1 MPGLSAWAVRRPV
14 IALISWLVALVVV
27 VGLGT
32 QAGGE
37 LNDSFD
43 LPDTESK
50 VATDLLASSGTDTSR
65 LDGGATIVWSPATG
79 TAVEP
84 AVAEQVV
91 PFLTEVAA
99 LESVACV
106 TNPLDPQGAALGSD
120 CPESTG
126 PDPAA
131 MHDADA
137 RGAGDPGRLVLVD
150 QPGPDRCVLDHPFVT
165 DANGELSV
173 STADAKVI
181 LDGVKELNGEQL
193 AVGAQGQVLEFA
205 GQEPPSSEAI
215 GLLVAII
222 ILLIA
227 FGSIVAAGMPIVV
240 ALVGLTMGQMFVLVV
255 ANFLDV
261 ATFAPTLAAMI
272 GLGVGIDYALFV
284 MNRYRQAVL
293 HGRPAKDAA
302 MEAVQTAGRAVLF
315 AGSTVIIALL
325 GLFVLGINFFNGL
338 AVAAAVTV
346 LMVMLS
352 ALWMLPALL
361 SLLGTKALAWRLP
374 WGKKPGALAGHP
386 EGRAWA
392 HYGRTLQKKPLIPAL
407 LALGV
412 VVVLAIPMLSL
423 RQGFADDSGKPEGS
437 PARIAYDL
445 RAEGFGPGVN
455 GPFLVV
461 ADLSEATSPEAYS
474 QIIAGLA
481 ATEGVAGTSPSAEV
495 LPILGKMSQAAA
507 ANAEAEGAAAPQT
520 VQAIAVY
527 PTTSPQDE
535 ATTELL
541 ERLRTETNPGLQ
553 ESTGAKLY
561 VGGTQAITTDFTTVL
576 QDALPLFLAI
586 VMGLGFLALVL
597 LFHSLVVPLTAAITS
612 MLSFAAAMGITV
624 AVFQWGWF
632 MDLLGIPGTGPIFP
646 FLPIMVFAILFGLSM
661 DYQVFLVSRDA
672 GGVDPHRRQQ
682 GRGAPRARRLR
693 PGRRHRRGHH
703 VERVPRVRAEHQR
716 DDQAVRHRA
725 RVGRHHRRLHRAP
738 HLRSVADVDA
748 GEGQLVAAGLAGS
761 HPAQDPHRGAGGRAH
776 RRRAGCARRAAAGPR
791 PEHRRRRDP
800 SRCETDPSGQVSQ
813 RLGSSRR
820 LRVGATV
827 VP

>member
-14 IALISWLVALVVV
+14 IALVAWLVAVVAV
-27 VGLGT
+27 IGLGVSL
-32 QAGGE
+32 GGK

-50 VATDLLASSGTDTSR
+50 VATDLLIASGTDTSR
-65 LDGGATIVWSPATG
+65 LDGGATIVWSPASG
-79 TAVEP
+79 TAVDEATAA
-84 AVAEQVV
+84 AVL
-91 PFLTEVAA
+91 PL
-99 LESVACV
+99 LEEIAGLDSVTCV
-106 TNPLDPQGAALGSD
+106 TNPFDPAGGSLGRD
-120 CPESTG
+120 CPEATG

-131 MHDADA
+131 LQSLTPEEQQALA
-137 RGAGDPGRLVLVD
+137 QAFSTVS
-150 QPGPDRCVLDHPFVT
+150 PDGTVAFASVSFETT
-165 DANGELSV
+165 DNGEVNV

-181 LDGVKELNGEQL
+181 LDGVKALNSADV

-240 ALVGLTMGQMFVLVV
+240 ALVGLTMGQMFVLLV

-284 MNRYRQAVL
+284 MNRYRQALL
-293 HGRPAKDAA
+293 HGRAPKDAA
-302 MEAVQTAGRAVLF
+302 MESVKTAGRAVLF
-315 AGSTVIIALL
+315 AGGTVIIALL
-325 GLFVLGINFFNGL
+325 GLFVLRINFFNGL

-361 SLLGTKALAWRLP
+361 SLLGNKALALRLP
-374 WGKKPGALAGHP
+374 WGKRPGALAGHP

-392 HYGRTLQKKPLIPAL
+392 HYGRFLQRRPIIPTL
-407 LALGV
+407 LALAAV
-412 VVVLAIPMLSL
+412 VTLAIPMFSL
-423 RQGFADDSGKPEGS
+423 REGFADDSGKPVGS

-461 ADLSEATSPEAYS
+461 ADLSGATSPDAYG
-474 QIIAGLA
+474 QIVAGLA
-481 ATEGVAGTSPSAEV
+481 QAEGVAGTSPSAAV
-495 LPILGKMSQAAA
+495 LPVLGKLAAA
-507 ANAEAEGAAAPQT
+507 AAESGQAGQAGAPQT

-527 PTTSPQDE
+527 PSTSPQDE

-541 ERLRTETNPGLQ
+541 DRLRNEVNPAL
-553 ESTGAKLY
+553 EAATGAQLY
-561 VGGTQAITTDFTTVL
+561 VGGTQAITSDFTTVL
-576 QDALPLFLAI
+576 QDALPLFLLI
-586 VMGLGFLALVL
+586 VIGLGFLALVI
-597 LFHSLVVPLTAAITS
+597 LFRSIVVPLTAAVTS
-612 MLSFAAAMGITV
+612 LLSFAAAMGITV

-661 DYQVFLVSRDA
+661 DYQVFLVSRMQEEWAHTGDNKA
-672 GGVDPHRRQQ
+672 
-682 GRGAPRARRLR
+682 
-693 PGRRHRRGHH
+693 
-703 VERVPRVRAEHQR
+703 
-716 DDQAVRHRA
+716 AVRR
-725 RVGRHHRRLHRAP
+725 
-738 HLRSVADVDA
+738 
-748 GEGQLVAAGLAGS
+748 GLAGS
-761 HPAQDPHRGAGGRAH
+761 GRVVVI
-776 RRRAGCARRAAAGPR
+776 AAAIMASVFLAFVPSTNATIKLFGIALASAVIIDAFIVRLVLVPSLMSMLGKANWWLPAWLGR
-791 PEHRRRRDP
+791 ILPEVHIEPAED
-800 SRCETDPSGQVSQ
+800 ELTDDDEQ
-813 RLGSSRR
+813 REES
-820 LRVGATV
+820 ATV
-827 VP
+827 RA

>member
-14 IALISWLVALVVV
+14 IALITWLVALIALL
-27 VGLGT
+27 GLGT
-32 QAGGE
+32 QVGGT

-50 VATDLLASSGTDTSR
+50 VATDLLSASGTDTSR
-65 LDGGATIVWSPATG
+65 LDGGATIVWSPSTG
-79 TAVEP
+79 TAVDP
-84 AVAEQVV
+84 AVAEQIV

-106 TNPLDPQGAALGSD
+106 TNPLDPTGASLGTA
-120 CPESTG
+120 CPEAGG

-131 MHDADA
+131 MAALTPEEQQVLA
-137 RGAGDPGRLVLVD
+137 RSFSSVS
-150 QPGPDRCVLDHPFVT
+150 PDGTVAYATVSFVT
-165 DANGELSV
+165 DENGELNV

-181 LDGVKELNGEQL
+181 LDGVKALNGEQL

-222 ILLIA
+222 ILLVA

-240 ALVGLTMGQMFVLVV
+240 ALVGLTMGQMSVLLV

-293 HGRPAKDAA
+293 HGRAPKDAA
-302 MEAVQTAGRAVLF
+302 MESVRTAGRAVLF

-361 SLLGTKALAWRLP
+361 SLLGAKALAWRLP
-374 WGKKPGALAGHP
+374 WGKKPGSMAGHP
-386 EGRAWA
+386 EGKAWA
-392 HYGRTLQKKPLIPAL
+392 HYGRTLQKRPIIPAL
-407 LALGV
+407 LALAV
-412 VVVLAIPMLSL
+412 VVVLAIPMFSL

-461 ADLSEATSPEAYS
+461 ADLSEATSPQAYGE
-474 QIIAGLA
+474 IIAALSQA
-481 ATEGVAGTSPSAEV
+481 EGVAGTSPSAEV
-495 LPILGKMSQAAA
+495 LPILGKLAQAAA
-507 ANAEAEGAAAPQT
+507 ASAPADGAAAPQT
-520 VQAIAVY
+520 IQAIAVY
-527 PTTSPQDE
+527 PSTSPQDQ

-541 ERLRTETNPGLQ
+541 DRLRTEVNPAL
-553 ESTGAKLY
+553 EDSTGAKLY
-561 VGGTQAITTDFTTVL
+561 VGGTQAITSDFTTVL

-586 VMGLGFLALVL
+586 VIGLGFLALVL

-612 MLSFAAAMGITV
+612 LLSFAAAMGITV

-661 DYQVFLVSRDA
+661 DYQVFLVSRMQEEWVRTGDN
-672 GGVDPHRRQQ
+672 
-682 GRGAPRARRLR
+682 RA
-693 PGRRHRRGHH
+693 
-703 VERVPRVRAEHQR
+703 
-716 DDQAVRHRA
+716 AVRR
-725 RVGRHHRRLHRAP
+725 
-738 HLRSVADVDA
+738 
-748 GEGQLVAAGLAGS
+748 GLAGS
-761 HPAQDPHRGAGGRAH
+761 GRVVVIAAAIMASVFLAFVPSTNATIKLFGIALASAVIIDAFIVRLVLVPSLMTMLGRANWWLPGWLDRILPKVH
-776 RRRAGCARRAAAGPR
+776 IEEGDEDEITDDE
-791 PEHRRRRDP
+791 PEP
-800 SRCETDPSGQVSQ
+800 LGEPETVAV
-813 RLGSSRR
+813 R
-820 LRVGATV
+820 
-827 VP
+827 